1 MPISFSPFLS
11 KWRKIWKSDC
21 VKLLVFCQ
29 CIIPHGFNFFW
40 NPQFVL
46 SKKIWQWPSFQ
57 VRKLG
62 PSKKNILS
70 ILKKSLKLIDFF
82 EILKIIDS
90 LGPSSG
96 PGSWVIAKFS
106 YFTQIEDF
114 IKNSI
119 HGEYIDKIQKA
130 SHGHIFT
137 FCVNRISTSKR
148 NILVKVRVVLK

>member
-1 MPISFSPFLS
+1 MHEFQRNWSNSKISLEL
-11 KWRKIWKSDC
+11 IEY
-21 VKLLVFCQ
+21 
-29 CIIPHGFNFFW
+29 
-40 NPQFVL
+40 FVYMV
-46 SKKIWQWPSFQ
+46 P
-57 VRKLG
+57 VC
-62 PSKKNILS
+62 
-70 ILKKSLKLIDFF
+70 
-82 EILKIIDS
+82 
-90 LGPSSG
+90 G

-148 NILVKVRVVLK
+148 NILVKVRVVLTLLVMGGGVLKTHSSRRSRLRIFFNSNDSANLLDFSYFAITQL